1 MRVASL
7 EPLAAIVRV
16 RLRLLSHLPLQRIL
30 QVVSQVLHIG
40 TLLADNLGL
49 SSATSR
55 SHFFSLSTTGLR
67 FVQRCAHSRHA
78 QLIVV
83 LANHVLQ
90 VVLTPF
96 DFPFGHTPVI
106 FVILLGD
113 KAIYI
118 FMRYRQCVGKL
129 CISETRNV
137 I

>member
-7 EPLAAIVRV
+7 EPLAAIIRV

-40 TLLADNLGL
+40 TLLSDNLGL

-55 SHFFSLSTTGLR
+55 SHLFSLSTALR
-67 FVQRCAHSRHA
+67 FVHRCAHSRHA

-106 FVILLGD
+106 FVIFLGD
-113 KAIYI
+113 EAIYI
-118 FMRYRQCVGKL
+118 FMMRYRQCVEK
-129 CISETRNV
+129 
-137 I
+137 